1 MLKLYL
7 SSAVVVGLTLSACII
22 AFPGRR
28 AVPLRHWRLV
38 LPALLVAAA
47 TLVFLRLPPFNDLRE
62 PEVWMIGLP
71 FVVVGVA
78 RGALIGLQVDHGQ
91 GKLLLHRAPE
101 GFWIPVATL
110 LLILVDIVVDPIGR
124 PGSEFAR
131 TVELGVMILASFLVG
146 RDATIL
152 VRSRDIPQHDL

>member
-7 SSAVVVGLTLSACII
+7 SSAVVIGLMLSACVI

-28 AVPLRHWRLV
+28 SVPLRHWRLA
-38 LPALLVAAA
+38 LPAVLVAAA
-47 TLVFLRLPPFNDLRE
+47 MILFLRLPPFNDLRE
-62 PEVWMIGLP
+62 PEIWMIGLP
-71 FVVVGVA
+71 FVVVGIA

-101 GFWIPVATL
+101 GFWIPVAAVL
-110 LLILVDIVVDPIGR
+110 LVLFDVIVDPIGR

-131 TVELGVMILASFLVG
+131 TVELGLMVLACFLVG
-146 RDATIL
+146 RDATVL